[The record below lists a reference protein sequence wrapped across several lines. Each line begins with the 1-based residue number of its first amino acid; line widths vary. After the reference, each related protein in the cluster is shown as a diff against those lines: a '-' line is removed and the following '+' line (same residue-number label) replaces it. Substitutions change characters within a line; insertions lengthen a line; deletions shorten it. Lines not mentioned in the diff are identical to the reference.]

1 MSQRPVFRK
10 NYELNPNSII
20 TMEESFTFNS
30 NHVFKFYEESFVGS
44 DVFFRNQTKMLDK
57 SEVLLRCS

>member
-20 TMEESFTFNS
+20 TMEESFSFNS
-30 NHVFKFYEESFVGS
+30 NHVFKFYKESFVGS
-44 DVFFRNQTKMLDK
+44 DVFFRNQT
-57 SEVLLRCS
+57 